1 MVGIAEEQR
10 GVDNYSWNPLRIAP
24 EATRIA
30 TLTALREACE
40 KGNED
45 VVVQDKDDFYTLEG
59 ARATWSPPEGLA
71 NRPGHQ
77 YITHR

>member
-45 VVVQDKDDFYTLEG
+45 VVVHDKDDFYTLEG
-59 ARATWSPPEGLA
+59 ARATSPRGLA
-71 NRPGHQ
+71 DRPGHP